1 MNLHWS
7 WLGKITLSGFKS
19 QPKVALFKLFR
30 KIEFCSY
37 FMHFLTSQT
46 FWGKIASHWRNMLKT
61 VVSYV
66 VLVGGLVL
74 EIKHCKKMATILF
87 FISYKNSL
95 HFRFSLQFFLSICI
109 CQYILQLCH
118 WGCTCKNNSSFKF
131 QPKRCA
137 FQAFS
142 HSPTIL
148 NFAHISCI
156 FSRGKHLK
164 AKLPPIGEICSKTVV
179 SYVVLV
185 GSQEDIFTLDYIS
198 TSMHSS

>member
-74 EIKHCKKMATILF
+74 EIKHCKKMQMPLGQYKNCILNSFPIAYLPYFIKTCVKESTLIETSWLNNKFILF
-87 FISYKNSL
+87 IGCEVLNQVSSIEILFEISNGWY
-95 HFRFSLQFFLSICI
+95 FRFQ
-109 CQYILQLCH
+109 
-118 WGCTCKNNSSFKF
+118 
-131 QPKRCA
+131 
-137 FQAFS
+137 
-142 HSPTIL
+142 
-148 NFAHISCI
+148 
-156 FSRGKHLK
+156 
-164 AKLPPIGEICSKTVV
+164 
-179 SYVVLV
+179 
-185 GSQEDIFTLDYIS
+185 
-198 TSMHSS
+198 